1 MRQLGQSELIVSE
14 ACLGTMTWG
23 VQNDESDAHA
33 QIDLARERG
42 INFIDTAEL
51 YPVPLFVKEWRAGKT
66 EELIGSYLSKV
77 GSKARDEMVIAS
89 KIAGFMPRSSIATER
104 YAALGLSPVEEEDCR
119 LDADSI
125 RRACDASLARLQ
137 TDRIDLYQIHWPD
150 RSVPLFGQSAF
161 QPNDQRADSISIH
174 ETAQALKDLI
184 DAGKIRAIGLSNE
197 SSFGVGEWHKACT
210 DLGIADKLATIQNS
224 YSLLDRRFDTE
235 LAESCHHYGIGLLP
249 WSILAGGLLSGKYRG
264 GQSPEQAR
272 FQKYPRYM
280 TRWSPSSASKYT
292 LEAVDAYAHLAERKG
307 MTLTEL
313 SIRFVKSRSHVGN
326 GSTIIGATTLDQL
339 NQNIDAFDSSSSGDN
354 VLDEETLKE
363 IDDIHLRCP
372 NPSCS
377 L

>member
-1 MRQLGQSELIVSE
+1 
-14 ACLGTMTWG
+14 MTWG

-104 YAALGLSPVEEEDCR
+104 YASLGLSPVEGEDCR

-339 NQNIDAFDSSSSGDN
+339 NQNIDAFDSSSSDDH

-363 IDDIHLRCP
+363 IDNIHLRCP